1 MKQLPFLN
9 DAADH
14 RAAVDS
20 STPAATPAAANP
32 RRPAIIVPVQAT
44 AAEEIARQC
53 GAIADT
59 GAVDV
64 IEWRIDPVI
73 AAVTSVRNTDS
84 NAAATADSA
93 EMEPRDLAEAVLNL
107 APYVTAAGLPVL
119 MTLRTGFEGGQAEVG
134 EDVYTEVLRTV
145 ISGLAE
151 EAGLPEPAKRSAGVT
166 WALDVEIER
175 SGATELIEA
184 AQDRGIS
191 VVASHHNF
199 AGTDSAEAM
208 GATFTAMA
216 DAGADVAKIA
226 MMPTSG
232 ADFAELLGAT
242 ARAEETLGIPVL
254 GISMGQLGRAS
265 RIMGADFGSCATFAQ
280 LGESSAPGQIAV
292 ADLAGVIDELYG

>member
-14 RAAVDS
+14 RAAVDTS
-20 STPAATPAAANP
+20 APATTQAAATPTPANP

-44 AAEEIARQC
+44 APEEIARQC
-53 GAIADT
+53 GAIADA
-59 GAVDV
+59 GVVDV

-73 AAVTSVRNTDS
+73 AGIASVRNT
-84 NAAATADSA
+84 
-93 EMEPRDLAEAVLNL
+93 EPRDLAEAVLNL
-107 APYVTAAGLPVL
+107 APHVTTAGLSVL
-119 MTLRTGFEGGQAEVG
+119 ITLRTGFEGGQAEVG
-134 EDVYTEVLRTV
+134 EDVYTEILRTV
-145 ISGLAE
+145 ITGLAGE
-151 EAGLPEPAKRSAGVT
+151 LGASGPAKRSAGVT

-232 ADFAELLGAT
+232 ADVAELLGAT

>member
-1 MKQLPFLN
+1 MMPQITVRL
-9 DAADH
+9 
-14 RAAVDS
+14 
-20 STPAATPAAANP
+20 STRP
-32 RRPAIIVPVQAT
+32 RQQRRRRLRTHARPAIIVPVQAT

-73 AAVTSVRNTDS
+73 AAITSVRNTDL
-84 NAAATADSA
+84 
-93 EMEPRDLAEAVLNL
+93 EPRDLAEAVLNL
-107 APYVTAAGLPVL
+107 APYVTTAGLPVL

-134 EDVYTEVLRTV
+134 EDVYTEILRTV

-151 EAGLPEPAKRSAGVT
+151 EAGLQEPAKRSAGVT

-232 ADFAELLGAT
+232 ADVAELLGAT

>member
-9 DAADH
+9 DAADD
-14 RAAVDS
+14 RTAVDS

-44 AAEEIARQC
+44 AADEIARQC
-53 GAIADT
+53 GAVADA

-64 IEWRIDPVI
+64 IEWRIDTVI
-73 AAVTSVRNTDS
+73 AAVTSAQNTDS
-84 NAAATADSA
+84 NAAATAESA
-93 EMEPRDLAEAVLNL
+93 EMEPRVLAEAVLNL
-107 APYVTAAGLPVL
+107 APYVTRAGLPVL

-134 EDVYTEVLRTV
+134 EDVYTEVLRAV

-151 EAGLPEPAKRSAGVT
+151 EAELPEPAKRSAGTT

-175 SGATELIEA
+175 NGAARLIEA
-184 AQDRGIS
+184 AHDLGIS

-216 DAGADVAKIA
+216 AAGADVAKIA
-226 MMPTSG
+226 MMPTSS
-232 ADFAELLGAT
+232 ADVAELLGAT
-242 ARAEETLGIPVL
+242 ARAEATLDIPVL
-254 GISMGQLGRAS
+254 GISMGQLGRTS
-265 RIMGADFGSCATFAQ
+265 RIMGPDFGSCATFAQ
-280 LGESSAPGQIAV
+280 LGEPSAPGQIAV
-292 ADLAGVIDELYG
+292 ADLVGVIDELYG